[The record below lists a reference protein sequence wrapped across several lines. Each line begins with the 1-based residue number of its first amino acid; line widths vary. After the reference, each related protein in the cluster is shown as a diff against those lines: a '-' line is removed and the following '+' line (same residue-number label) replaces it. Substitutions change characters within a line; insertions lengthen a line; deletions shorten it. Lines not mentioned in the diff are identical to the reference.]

1 MSTAQAILAHPAPHD
16 WHGALDGD
24 LALLHERVARPDDER
39 DFLPAAELVVPDR
52 LGPLLDRYAARFDPG
67 LRASAISFW
76 SLYHLSGA
84 ILPIAALAM
93 LSDRMPAAAL
103 SQVSFAF
110 SEEGESRAARIAPD
124 ETLGPCDAVA
134 VLETLITD
142 HLEPTVAALVA
153 ISGLAPRLFWNNA
166 ASYFDWVVRAA
177 ADHPRVPRER
187 AEAALRLVDAAVLP
201 CGAPNPMHGAI
212 RPVLEDGA
220 ETRRRKVC
228 CLRYKLPGVPGCGGL
243 CPLPAVRQAGRE
255 Q

>member
-1 MSTAQAILAHPAPHD
+1 MSTAQAVLAHPAPHD

-24 LALLHERVARPDDER
+24 LALLRERVARPDDKR
-39 DFLPAAELVVPDR
+39 SFLPAAELIAPDR
-52 LGPLLDRYAARFDPG
+52 LEPLLDRYAARFDPE
-67 LRASAISFW
+67 LRACAISFW

-84 ILPIAALAM
+84 ILPVAALAM

-103 SQVSFAF
+103 SEVSFTF
-110 SEEGESRAARIAPD
+110 SEEGESRAARIAPAG
-124 ETLGPCDAVA
+124 TPGPSEPVA
-134 VLETLITD
+134 VLEALITD

-153 ISGLAPRLFWNNA
+153 VSGLAPRLFWNNA

-177 ADHPRVPRER
+177 AGHPRVPCER
-187 AEAALRLVDAAVLP
+187 AEAALRLVEAAVLP
-201 CGAPNPMHGAI
+201 CGVPNPMHGAI
-212 RPVLEDGA
+212 RPILEDGV

-243 CPLPAVRQAGRE
+243 CPLPAVRQAGQE